1 MYARAW
7 EAAGPLVASLS
18 MPPFH
23 NDPLALAA
31 VGHCHVAGRGVAAD
45 KSKAETFYRQVGT
58 CFEAGMCDVLRMP
71 VLEGERRRK
80 DIGMHCNFMHF
91 LCMVLV

>member
-1 MYARAW
+1 
-7 EAAGPLVASLS
+7 

-45 KSKAETFYRQVGT
+45 KSKAETFYREVGRS
-58 CFEAGMCDVLRMP
+58 E
-71 VLEGERRRK
+71 ERRLEYTA
-80 DIGMHCNFMHF
+80 ILCIF
-91 LCMVLV
+91 LCL